1 MRIKNRSHITPS
13 AAVSP
18 AGGYNGIKS
27 ISRNNAPENSV
38 PFFQ

>member
-1 MRIKNRSHITPS
+1 MRIKNRSLITPA

-27 ISRNNAPENSV
+27 ISRNNVPENSIL
-38 PFFQ
+38 FFL